1 MTTENGRLIPADKVE
16 GTSVYNPNGD
26 KLGEIENVMIDKISG
41 KVAYADMAFGGF
53 LGMGDKHHPLP
64 WSVLHY
70 DPGKGGFV
78 INLDKKTLENAPS
91 YDPEEAT
98 EVDWGDEAW
107 GRRLHDYYGVQPY
120 WI

>member
-1 MTTENGRLIPADKVE
+1 MTIENGRLIPADKVE
-16 GTSVYNPNGD
+16 GTSVFNPKGD
-26 KLGEIENVMIDKISG
+26 KLGEIENILIDKISG

-64 WSVLHY
+64 WSVLSY
-70 DPGKGGFV
+70 DTNKGGFV
-78 INLDKKTLENAPS
+78 INLDKKMLENAPS
-91 YDPEEAT
+91 YDPEDAA

-107 GRRLHDYYGVQPY
+107 GRKLHDYYGVQPY